1 MKTKRIKINSILE
14 NSKGVQTAAAIL
26 KNGGVVAI
34 PTETVYGLAVSA
46 YNEAAIAK
54 VFEAK
59 GRPQDNPLIVH
70 ISEFDMLEELVSDI
84 PDNALECARLFW
96 PGPFTM
102 VLPRSDKV
110 PNAVTAGLDTV
121 AVRMPSNTVARA
133 IIGESGLPLA
143 APSANVSGAPSTTTA
158 QHVLED
164 MDGKIDAV
172 VLSAPSKVG
181 LESTV
186 VTFCGEH
193 PVLLRP
199 GAVTVAQ
206 LREVLPDLEIAEA
219 VLSKIDADTPVQSP
233 GMKYKHYSPS
243 TEMEMASGSSQA
255 FAEYVN
261 ALGEDVC
268 ALCFDEDAPLLS
280 VPYVSYGGAEDCEA
294 QAAKLFDALR
304 EIDTKGKK
312 KAIAHAPSSEGV
324 GLAVYNRLLRA
335 CAFKVKEI

>member
-1 MKTKRIKINSILE
+1 MKTKRIKINNILE
-14 NSKGVQTAAAIL
+14 HSSGVQKAAAIL
-26 KNGGVVAI
+26 KDGGVVAI

-46 YNEAAIAK
+46 YNPDAIAK
-54 VFEAK
+54 VFKAK

-70 ISEFDMLEELVSDI
+70 ISEFDMLEELVSDV
-84 PDNALECARLFW
+84 PDSALECARLFW

-110 PNAVTAGLDTV
+110 PDAVTAGLDTV

-143 APSANVSGAPSTTTA
+143 APSANISGSPSTTTA
-158 QHVLED
+158 DHVLQD

-172 VLSAPSKVG
+172 VISAPSKVG

-193 PVLLRP
+193 PMLLRP
-199 GAVTVAQ
+199 GAVTVDQ
-206 LREVLPDLEIAEA
+206 LKEVLPDLQIAEA
-219 VLSKIDADTPVQSP
+219 VLQKIDADTPVQSP

-243 TEMEMASGSSQA
+243 TDIEMVSASSAA
-255 FAEYVN
+255 FAEYAN
-261 ALGEDVC
+261 SLGDDVC
-268 ALCFDEDAPLLS
+268 ALCFSEDIPLLK
-280 VPYVSYGGAEDCEA
+280 VDYVSFGSETNAEQ
-294 QAAKLFDALR
+294 QAAELFDALR
-304 EIDTKGKK
+304 EIDKKGKK
-312 KAIAHAPSSEGV
+312 VAVAHAPSADGV

-335 CAFKVKEI
+335 CAFKVKEL

>member
-1 MKTKRIKINSILE
+1 ME
-14 NSKGVQTAAAIL
+14 NSNGVQTAAAIL
-26 KNGGVVAI
+26 KDGGVVAI

-84 PDNALECARLFW
+84 PDPALECARLFW

-133 IIGESGLPLA
+133 IIGASGLPLA
-143 APSANVSGAPSTTTA
+143 APSANISGAPSTTTA

-206 LREVLPDLEIAEA
+206 LKEVLPDLEIAEA
-219 VLSKIDADTPVQSP
+219 VLQKIDADTPVQSP
-233 GMKYKHYSPS
+233 GMKYKHYSPV
-243 TEMEMASGSSQA
+243 TEMEMVSGGGEA
-255 FAEYVN
+255 FAKYVN
-261 ALGEDVC
+261 ALGDVC
-268 ALCFDEDAPLLS
+268 ALCFEEDAPILS
-280 VPYVSYGGAEDCEA
+280 VPYVTYGSADNAEQ

-312 KAIAHAPSSEGV
+312 KAVAHAPSADGV